1 MAISQTKQAQ
11 LTTPEVVY
19 DQPLA
24 PHPNGTNSGKNGL
37 SAGAIT
43 GMAVGGVVACALS
56 FVVGMQ
62 VGGSQNSGMNNHA
75 GGPPGMNRSQ
85 NGQPGGP
92 SGQTGGAPGDGQNQ
106 TGQSS
111 QTPVTQSS
119 NGAAQNNQTTP
130 SGQTDSAQPPTTS
143 TAPQTN

>member
-11 LTTPEVVY
+11 LTTPEAVY
-19 DQPLA
+19 DQPPA
-24 PHPNGTNSGKNGL
+24 PRPNGTNSGKNGL
-37 SAGAIT
+37 GAGAIT

-62 VGGSQNSGMNNHA
+62 VGGSQNSGMNNQA

-92 SGQTGGAPGDGQNQ
+92 SGQTGAAPTSGQNQ

-111 QTPVTQSS
+111 QTPAAKNN
-119 NGAAQNNQTTP
+119 NGAAPNSQTTP
-130 SGQTDSAQPPTTS
+130 SSQTDSAQPS
-143 TAPQTN
+143 AINH